1 MMEEEMKKEVKKIA
15 KEVFGKKV
23 DEKTIGRLLETF
35 KAEYMNGISKRL
47 KEEYVLNVARHFT
60 KLEAER
66 IKRVKRYAGE

>member
-1 MMEEEMKKEVKKIA
+1 MKEEVKKIA

-23 DEKTIGRLLETF
+23 DEKTIDKLLETF

>member
-1 MMEEEMKKEVKKIA
+1 MKKEVKKIA

-23 DEKTIGRLLETF
+23 DEKTIDKLLETF

-66 IKRVKRYAGE
+66 IKRVKGHAGE